1 MKLLQLGCGVVGG
14 AYLRAFHEDGTHAI
28 TGADISEARVQELR
42 ARGYECATVAA
53 LEGTFDAILVSVPT
67 PLGDDRKLSMRF
79 VDACVDTCAAHLR
92 GDGVVLIRSTVTP
105 GYCADFERRLR
116 ARGHASARVAFSP
129 EYLRAHAAA
138 DDARNPP
145 LVVIGSD
152 DARATR
158 AIREIFAP
166 FTRDCDVVVLGRS
179 EAELQKL
186 VHNHYNALKISY
198 GNAVAAVARHLD
210 PEIDPTRVLRV
221 VAKTAESVTNPYY
234 GFRKVNAPFNGTCLT
249 KDPQHLAS
257 LCKAD
262 TAERDLLQSAVDM
275 NEALRGT
282 TYDTDYAGGYADS
295 GGARLQ
301 SA

>member
-1 MKLLQLGCGVVGG
+1 MATVVAIFSRENFLTDDGSILLKSD
-14 AYLRAFHEDGTHAI
+14 AWSSAPT
-28 TGADISEARVQELR
+28 TR
-42 ARGYECATVAA
+42 AR
-53 LEGTFDAILVSVPT
+53 
-67 PLGDDRKLSMRF
+67 
-79 VDACVDTCAAHLR
+79 
-92 GDGVVLIRSTVTP
+92 
-105 GYCADFERRLR
+105 
-116 ARGHASARVAFSP
+116 
-129 EYLRAHAAA
+129 
-138 DDARNPP
+138 
-145 LVVIGSD
+145 
-152 DARATR
+152 
-158 AIREIFAP
+158 IFAP

-282 TYDTDYAGGYADS
+282 KYDTDYAGGYADS